1 VLLITRAE
9 QTAAMSDIAFFTASA
24 DAVAHMIENA
34 ERITVPAPS
43 HVVDPETLAPVLT
56 DFLRLTAVGAWVIS
70 SGRVR
75 RVRICRCPWIARR
88 ERGETPTVS

>member
-43 HVVDPETLAPVLT
+43 HVVDPETLAPVLI
-56 DFLRLTAVGAWVIS
+56 DFFGSPR
-70 SGRVR
+70 SGR
-75 RVRICRCPWIARR
+75 
-88 ERGETPTVS
+88 G